1 MRIMMGLPP
10 LEDPRGF
17 HQLMANRQAQIFKHR
32 AFIYPYVVAMAA
44 TVAQAAGHEVRWV
57 DGEAEGLSWAD
68 YVREVDEF
76 KPDWIVWEGKTPA
89 MPRLWELSLRLKGL
103 GYKVCLMGDHVTALP
118 EESLQFA
125 DAVMVGGMYEQ
136 GVLNLV
142 NNSANSKILQA
153 NDIDLKSL
161 PLVDRV
167 LTKWWLYGYQNGSGN
182 YKYLP
187 GTHSMIGRDC
197 WWRHEGG
204 CTFCSWTGLY
214 PKWQVGT
221 VDQLM
226 AEVENCARLG
236 IRELFDDTGTFP
248 IGSWLEKFC
257 KELRKFNGG
266 NRHRKAKVTLGINM
280 RPGALTRDQWQM
292 LGASGFRFI
301 LFGLESA
308 NQATVDRINKG
319 QKEGDIEKCC
329 RLATEAGLDA
339 HATAMTGYVW
349 ESAQDAR
356 NTINLT
362 RSLFEKGWLKTLQA
376 TIVIPYPGTQLF
388 EQAEKEGWLKY
399 GRDWQHYGMDK
410 PVMTCPMSDQELLSI
425 TRGIYKSYLRPR
437 TIVRRVMQ
445 VRSRDDLA
453 FIGNGAKKFL
463 GHLSDFGGK
472 R

>member
-1 MRIMMGLPP
+1 
-10 LEDPRGF
+10 
-17 HQLMANRQAQIFKHR
+17 
-32 AFIYPYVVAMAA
+32 
-44 TVAQAAGHEVRWV
+44 
-57 DGEAEGLSWAD
+57 
-68 YVREVDEF
+68 
-76 KPDWIVWEGKTPA
+76 
-89 MPRLWELSLRLKGL
+89 
-103 GYKVCLMGDHVTALP
+103 
-118 EESLQFA
+118 
-125 DAVMVGGMYEQ
+125 
-136 GVLNLV
+136 
-142 NNSANSKILQA
+142 
-153 NDIDLKSL
+153 
-161 PLVDRV
+161 
-167 LTKWWLYGYQNGSGN
+167 
-182 YKYLP
+182 
-187 GTHSMIGRDC
+187 
-197 WWRHEGG
+197 
-204 CTFCSWTGLY
+204 
-214 PKWQVGT
+214 
-221 VDQLM
+221 M

>member
-1 MRIMMGLPP
+1 MRILMGWPP
-10 LEDPRGF
+10 LSDPRGF
-17 HQLMANRQAQIFKHR
+17 HQIGQNRQAQIFHHR

-57 DGEAEGLSWAD
+57 DGEAEQLSWDD
-68 YVREVDEF
+68 YCDRLISYW
-76 KPDWIVWEGKTPA
+76 PDWIVWEGKTPA
-89 MPRLWELSLRLKGL
+89 MPRLWELAMKVRRIGL
-103 GYKVCLMGDHVTALP
+103 KVCLMGDHVTALP
-118 EESLQFA
+118 EESLQYV
-125 DAVMVGGMYEQ
+125 DAVMEGGMYEQ
-136 GVLNLV
+136 GILNL
-142 NNSANSKILQA
+142 AEGKIQA
-153 NDIDLKSL
+153 QESDLKAL

-167 LTKWWLYGYQNGSGN
+167 LTKWWLYAYEAGSGN

-248 IGSWLEKFC
+248 IGKWLHQFC
-257 KELRKFNGG
+257 DELRKFNKGA
-266 NRHRKAKVTLGINM
+266 RHGKATVTLGINM
-280 RPGALTRDQWQM
+280 RPGALKKDEWKM

-308 NQATVDRINKG
+308 NRQTIERINKG
-319 QKEGDIEKCC
+319 QQEGDIERSC
-329 RLATEAGLDA
+329 REATQAGLDP
-339 HATAMTGYVW
+339 HATCMAGYPF
-349 ESAQDAR
+349 ESIQDAQK
-356 NTINLT
+356 TIMLT

-388 EQAEKEGWLKY
+388 AEAEREGWLKY
-399 GRDWQHYGMDK
+399 GRDWAQYGMDK
-410 PVMTCPMSDQELLSI
+410 PVMKCPMSDEELLGM
-425 TRGIYKSYLRPR
+425 TRGIYKSYLRPATLIR
-437 TIVRRVMQ
+437 KVMEI
-445 VRSRDDLA
+445 RGKDDMR
-453 FIGNGAKKFL
+453 FITNGAKKFI
-463 GHLSDFGGK
+463 GHLTDFGGK